1 MQNFDNIVANS
12 NWDQLGQILTA
23 PNSIELM
30 VQLANSPAALRNWKL
45 LVAPMFVGGNKMED
59 KEATQKKYEN
69 QFKGITQ

>member
-1 MQNFDNIVANS
+1 
-12 NWDQLGQILTA
+12 
-23 PNSIELM
+23 M

-69 QFKGITQ
+69 QLKGITQ